1 MRLLIPLLAA
11 SLAACTSVSESTR
24 LSTGLEAVE
33 FNSIASGYQPRP
45 TFVSLEMMSDGEEVL
60 AIQMDQYGTTQY
72 QYGYEMHHQF
82 RMLPSAI
89 PEYLALLDQY
99 DRWRETAIE
108 RGDAITREMGRAPA
122 WHGELKFEF
131 HSGNAQRHYLLVSI
145 CAVGTCLDGESLG
158 FDSVNV
164 DRLRQVLTDWQAG
177 ELQSLNVDAIYN

>member
-1 MRLLIPLLAA
+1 MRILIPVLAFT
-11 SLAACTSVSESTR
+11 LTACTSVSESTR

-72 QYGYEMHHQF
+72 QYGYDVHHQF
-82 RMLPSAI
+82 RMLPTAI
-89 PEYLALLDQY
+89 PEYLAILDQY
-99 DRWRETAIE
+99 DRWRDTAIE

-145 CAVGTCLDGESLG
+145 CAVGTCLDDQALG
-158 FDSVNV
+158 FDAVNV
-164 DRLRQVLTDWQAG
+164 DRLRTTLRRWQAG
-177 ELQSLNVDAIYN
+177 ELESLDIGAIYN